1 MGLEK
6 KRHENLWTFYGP
18 TVLFV
23 QRSRRGCAIQRMHV
37 IHVPA
42 HDVII
47 HLLYISRGKATKI
60 VVDIKVY
67 FKTRRTIILTND
79 GECIT

>member
-1 MGLEK
+1 MAQQFYLSKGLD
-6 KRHENLWTFYGP
+6 
-18 TVLFV
+18 VAV
-23 QRSRRGCAIQRMHV
+23 QFRMHV

-67 FKTRRTIILTND
+67 VCHFKTRRTIILTND